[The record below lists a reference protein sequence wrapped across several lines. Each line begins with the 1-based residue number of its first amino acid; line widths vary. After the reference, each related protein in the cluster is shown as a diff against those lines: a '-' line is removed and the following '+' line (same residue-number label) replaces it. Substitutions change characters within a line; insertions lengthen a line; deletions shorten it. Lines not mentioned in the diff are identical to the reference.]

1 MFVIFVA
8 LLISTLQNY
17 NKGLHGANI
26 LVTFFLILT
35 FFKDSNLF
43 AIC

>member
-1 MFVIFVA
+1 MFVIFA
-8 LLISTLQNY
+8 LFNFSTPQNY